1 MNKRGALT
9 RKKPDGSGF
18 TLALKESA
26 LLLSFNSAMY
36 DDKESAPEGTSDKST
51 PQFNSRQRKEALE
64 LAAELGFTSAENKE
78 REERKREVE
87 GAVTRRRPNEDILD
101 AILERKLQE
110 VQAGEGPFPA
120 PSSPSS
126 PLDRA
131 TFPKLSLLKGGPI
144 TDLQA
149 QTFPPRKK
157 LLGSCLFTGQ
167 SAILF
172 SPPGVGKSLFSLEL
186 ARAVAEGRSLGEDLE
201 NELPPS
207 PVLFL
212 DFENSDRDAHPRLR
226 TKSSEPALLHRYSFN
241 EEGLWELKPGELAKR
256 LFEEI
261 DKIQEW
267 GKFEL
272 VVLDNVSYIAQEE
285 EGADVQQVAVE
296 ILKRIKPFKD
306 KHGCTFLLV
315 AHSTKKAEIPVKLQD
330 LAGSANWAR
339 FVEALF
345 TLNGPEGGKSEIGEE
360 VRYIKTFKQRVKG
373 KVFSGGASG
382 VCGLEVV
389 EGDGL
394 TLKRRKDLDGNELN
408 FRAPEATNE
417 EGGLNGPTTR
427 HLVRN
432 LLDEGKSQAEVAKLL
447 NLSSARVSQV
457 KSHLIREEGWSPK

>member
-1 MNKRGALT
+1 MEKRAALK
-9 RKKPDGSGF
+9 RKKPDSSGF
-18 TLALKESA
+18 TLKLKESA
-26 LLLSFNSAMY
+26 LLPSFSKAMY
-36 DDKESAPEGTSDKST
+36 DDKESTPEGTSDKST
-51 PQFNSRQRKEALE
+51 PQFNPRQRKEALA
-64 LAAELGFTSAENKE
+64 LAAELGATSAENKE
-78 REERKREVE
+78 REARKREVE
-87 GAVTRRRPNEDILD
+87 EAVRRRRPDEDVLD
-101 AILERKLQE
+101 AILERKLQG
-110 VQAGEGPFPA
+110 VQAGESPYPA
-120 PSSPSS
+120 PPSSSS
-126 PLDRA
+126 PLNWA
-131 TFPKLSLLKGGPI
+131 TFPELSLLKGGPI
-144 TDLQA
+144 TELQA
-149 QTFPPRKK
+149 KTFPPRKK

-207 PVLFL
+207 PVLYL
-212 DFENSDRDAHPRLR
+212 DFENQEEDTHIRLR
-226 TKSSEPALLHRYSFN
+226 TKTSEPPLLTRFSFN
-241 EEGLWELKPGELAKR
+241 EEGLWELKPGQLAER
-256 LFEEI
+256 LFEEL
-261 DKIQEW
+261 DRMQSW

-285 EGADVQQVAVE
+285 QGADMQQVAVE

-306 KHGCTFLLV
+306 KHRLTFLLV

-360 VRYIKTFKQRVKG
+360 VRYIKTFKQRVRG

-382 VCGLEVV
+382 VCGLEIV

-408 FRAPEATNE
+408 FKAPEATSE
-417 EGGLNGPTTR
+417 EGNLSGPNTR
-427 HLVRN
+427 HAVRN
-432 LLDEGKSQAEVAKLL
+432 LLDKGETQAEIAKLL
-447 NLSSARVSQV
+447 NLSPARVSQV